1 MCAEQQVLKTRLMR
15 VDLRI
20 TGPRQPAYLKVTHSL
35 NTILEEE
42 DDDDDESDEEHVLF
56 SRTRVEI
63 LFTKRQKNELRIAN
77 DGIAYPYHEF
87 MKHYLGKCDYFWE
100 HAKLL
105 PQRRSE
111 KK

>member
-1 MCAEQQVLKTRLMR
+1 MSAERQVLKPWLRR
-15 VDLRI
+15 VELH
-20 TGPRQPAYLKVTHSL
+20 QPAYLKLIHSL
-35 NTILEEE
+35 STILEEG
-42 DDDDDESDEEHVLF
+42 DDESDEEHVLF
-56 SRTRVEI
+56 SRTRVQI

>member
-1 MCAEQQVLKTRLMR
+1 MSAERQVLKTRLR
-15 VDLRI
+15 RAELQ
-20 TGPRQPAYLKVTHSL
+20 QPAYLKLIHSL
-35 NTILEEE
+35 STILEEG
-42 DDDDDESDEEHVLF
+42 DDESDEEHVLF
-56 SRTRVEI
+56 SRTRVQI

>member
-1 MCAEQQVLKTRLMR
+1 MSAERQVLKTRLRR
-15 VDLRI
+15 VELH
-20 TGPRQPAYLKVTHSL
+20 PPAYLSLIHSL
-35 NTILEEE
+35 STILE
-42 DDDDDESDEEHVLF
+42 DDDESDEEHVLF